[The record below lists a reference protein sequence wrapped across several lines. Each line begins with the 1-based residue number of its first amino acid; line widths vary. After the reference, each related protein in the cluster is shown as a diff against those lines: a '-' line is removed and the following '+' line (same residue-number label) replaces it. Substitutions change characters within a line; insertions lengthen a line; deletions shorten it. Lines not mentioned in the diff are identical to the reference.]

1 MSDIMTFPKTV
12 EEFMDQY
19 KIVDTEKIY
28 SNGIEL
34 VPIFR
39 MKQWFEHCST
49 SSQEM
54 SAVEYLWQK
63 ERQLEEYGFKR
74 FLESREDAR
83 GMVAIVEN
91 WVKEHPDTDHDPD
104 PKRGEGVKAR

>member
-1 MSDIMTFPKTV
+1 MTFPKTV

-49 SSQEM
+49 SPQEM
-54 SAVEYLWQK
+54 SAVEYLWQN

-74 FLESREDAR
+74 FLESREDAKETR
-83 GMVAIVEN
+83 AARMGGIERLELVYSVET
-91 WVKEHPDTDHDPD
+91 EL
-104 PKRGEGVKAR
+104 

>member
-28 SNGIEL
+28 SNGIEF

-49 SSQEM
+49 SPQEM
-54 SAVEYLWQK
+54 GAVEYLWQN
-63 ERQLEEYGFKR
+63 ERQLVEEYGFKSCEISQNFEFR
-74 FLESREDAR
+74 HN
-83 GMVAIVEN
+83 I
-91 WVKEHPDTDHDPD
+91 KER
-104 PKRGEGVKAR
+104 KRKFIKERQ

>member
-63 ERQLEEYGFKR
+63 ERQLVEEYGFKR

-83 GMVAIVEN
+83 EMVAIVEN
-91 WVKEHPDTDHDPD
+91 WIKEHPNPDPD
-104 PKRGEGVKAR
+104 PKRAEMKHDE

>member
-1 MSDIMTFPKTV
+1 MSDIMIFPKTV

-19 KIVDTEKIY
+19 KIVDTEKIC

-49 SSQEM
+49 SPQEM
-54 SAVEYLWQK
+54 SAVEYLWQS

-83 GMVAIVEN
+83 ERVAIVEN
-91 WVKEHPDTDHDPD
+91 WAKEHPDLD
-104 PKRGEGVKAR
+104 PKRGGDEAR

>member
-1 MSDIMTFPKTV
+1 MNDIMTFPKTV

-28 SNGIEL
+28 SNGIEF

-54 SAVEYLWQK
+54 SAVEYLWQN
-63 ERQLEEYGFKR
+63 ERQLVEEYGFKR

-91 WVKEHPDTDHDPD
+91 WVKEHPDPDPDHDP
-104 PKRGEGVKAR
+104 KRDGDEAR

>member
-1 MSDIMTFPKTV
+1 
-12 EEFMDQY
+12 
-19 KIVDTEKIY
+19 
-28 SNGIEL
+28 
-34 VPIFR
+34 
-39 MKQWFEHCST
+39 
-49 SSQEM
+49 M

-91 WVKEHPDTDHDPD
+91 WVKEHPDPDSD
-104 PKRGEGVKAR
+104 PKRSEDEAR